1 MIIHTIFLGKRDMR
15 IIIYCIKRYMLI
27 HLTSQPYIFIIKYQF
42 YLSVDFGTEF
52 SIHYWLIVNSTRFC
66 CSMNYYNPR

>member
-1 MIIHTIFLGKRDMR
+1 
-15 IIIYCIKRYMLI
+15 MLI